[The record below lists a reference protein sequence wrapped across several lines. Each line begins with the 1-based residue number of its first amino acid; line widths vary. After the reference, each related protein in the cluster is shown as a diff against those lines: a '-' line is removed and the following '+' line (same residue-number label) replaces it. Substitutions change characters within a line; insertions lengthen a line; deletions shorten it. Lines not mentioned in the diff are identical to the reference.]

1 MKNILNIFLGSFFVI
16 FAQGCATVGTVIDG
30 GKELVTN
37 TVDVAVGTTSK
48 VVTSVA
54 EDAADITQ
62 TTLEVGAGVVQAV
75 SDEIDEQT
83 DELQEDSKEP
93 QEKK

>member
-1 MKNILNIFLGSFFVI
+1 MKNMLFVFLGSFFVI
-16 FAQGCATVGTVIDG
+16 FAQGCASVGAVIDG
-30 GKELVTN
+30 GQEFVTN
-37 TVDVAVGTTSK
+37 TVDVAVGTTSD

-54 EDAADITQ
+54 EDAASITQ

-75 SDEIDEQT
+75 SDEIDSQT
-83 DELQEDSKEP
+83 DELQKDSKEP

>member
-1 MKNILNIFLGSFFVI
+1 V
-16 FAQGCATVGTVIDG
+16 V
-30 GKELVTN
+30 
-37 TVDVAVGTTSK
+37 VGTTSD

-83 DELQEDSKEP
+83 DELQKDSKEP